1 VGAADPL
8 QEARRDQ
15 QRVETGPMLLVQPV
29 HRPNLG
35 VTAVRSGPVSTPDA
49 IPVSMSGRRRRRRR
63 VARMQRRTI
72 MTQPLEGF
80 RVVEVDSWGFAPSA
94 GAVLADWGADVV
106 KVEPPGRGDA
116 LRGAFGTLGFGADRL
131 VNFMH
136 EQWNRNKRSVA
147 LDVASTEGHAALD
160 ALVASSDV
168 FLTNLLP
175 EARERLRLDAAD
187 VRRVKPDIVY
197 ALATGQGSKGPDAG
211 RASYDYVS
219 AWARAGIGER
229 LTPEGGPFPLQ
240 RAGIVDTTAG
250 NFLAGAIAAA
260 LLRRE
265 RSGAPADVEVSLL
278 AAGGWIVGPD
288 ITFALNNGF
297 EMPHGRPDGR
307 GAGPLFTW
315 YECADGK
322 RLVLTMMQPERYWPE
337 VVRTLEL
344 GDLLADERF
353 DTPDKRAAET
363 DALCAVIAERMRALP
378 RDEWAR
384 RLNASGVIW
393 GPVQTPTE
401 YAVDDQVLANGY
413 LIDAPRADGRI
424 LRLAASPAQFD
435 GDPIVGRSAAPEVGE
450 HTDAVLRELGWDA
463 DRIAAA
469 RTAGAV
475 G

>member
-1 VGAADPL
+1 MTLPL
-8 QEARRDQ
+8 D
-15 QRVETGPMLLVQPV
+15 
-29 HRPNLG
+29 
-35 VTAVRSGPVSTPDA
+35 
-49 IPVSMSGRRRRRRR
+49 
-63 VARMQRRTI
+63 
-72 MTQPLEGF
+72 GF
-80 RVVEVDSWGFAPSA
+80 RVLEVDSWGFSPSA

-106 KVEPPGRGDA
+106 KVEPPGTGDA

-136 EQWNRNKRSVA
+136 EQWNRNKRSIA
-147 LDVASTEGHAALD
+147 LDISGTEGRDVLD
-160 ALVASSDV
+160 ELVASCDV
-168 FLTNLLP
+168 FLTNYLP
-175 EARERLRLDAAD
+175 DAREKLRLTADD
-187 VRRVKPDIVY
+187 VRRVRPDVVY

-219 AWARAGIGER
+219 AWARAGVGER
-229 LTPEGGPFPLQ
+229 LTPEGGAFPLQ

-250 NFLAGAIAAA
+250 NFLAGAVAAA

-265 RSGAPADVEVSLL
+265 RTGEGGDVEVSLL

-344 GDLLADERF
+344 GDLLDDERF
-353 DTPDKRAAET
+353 DTPEKRADET
-363 DALCAVIAERMRALP
+363 DALCAVIAERIRTLP

-384 RLNASGVIW
+384 RLNASDMIW
-393 GPVQTPTE
+393 GPVQSPTE
-401 YAVDDQVLANGY
+401 YATDVQVEANGY
-413 LIDAPRADGRI
+413 LIDAPRADGRVM
-424 LRLAASPAQFD
+424 RLAASPAQFD
-435 GDPIVGRSAAPEVGE
+435 GAPIAGRSAAPELGE
-450 HTDAVLRELGWDA
+450 HSDAVLRELGWDET
-463 DRIAAA
+463 RIATARAA
-469 RTAGAV
+469 GLIGSTDS
-475 G
+475 